1 MEVRTTTASLHV
13 STWGSTLMW
22 AAHLLESTFSSG
34 AANSPAVLNVL
45 QISALLHFFFFF
57 FLNFKRSVLLMDLFI
72 HVFMFPVFPNAGIS
86 LNYTSPHCDGD
97 ILKALYF
104 SFQIHQSWANM
115 IDEGV
120 SWQSLWWPP
129 TDLIDSS
136 WSWCSELSWKIRFN
150 VSCSTLSFNR
160 ERVQSSHQITS
171 VFIMGKYYNIW

>member
-1 MEVRTTTASLHV
+1 M
-13 STWGSTLMW
+13 TWKWELRPRPSACPHGAPLWCEPLTCWSQPSV
-22 AAHLLESTFSSG
+22 LERLTVPRYWMCFK
-34 AANSPAVLNVL
+34 L
-45 QISALLHFFFFF
+45 ALCCIFFF

-120 SWQSLWWPP
+120 SWQSLWRTP

-171 VFIMGKYYNIW
+171 VFITGKYYNIW